1 MAHILKDYIALLDR
15 SGLLAA
21 PIPREIDQTAPVA
34 LVSYDSREV
43 VPGTLFLCK
52 GAHFKPEFLEM
63 AQERGALAYV
73 SQVPYPQ
80 SGLPCLQV
88 HDMRSAIAP
97 LADLFY
103 GHPSGKLKVIGLTG
117 TKGESSTAYYLKYI
131 LDEYMAEREKPE
143 SGIISSIDTYDGV
156 ERFESHLTTPEPLE
170 LQRHFAHGVEAGMEY
185 LTMEVSSQA
194 LKYHRTL
201 CTEFAAA
208 CFLNIGLDHISPIE
222 HPDFEDYFSSKLKI
236 FSQGA
241 VNCVNLD
248 CDYADRVLEAARAAG
263 RPLFTF
269 SQKDQE
275 ADVYASQ
282 VRKRGNDILFR
293 VRTRRYLREFRL
305 TMPGLFN
312 VENALA
318 AIAVCEALNIPER
331 CVYVGLMKAR
341 VPGRMEIYSNAD
353 ETVTAIVDYA
363 HNRMSF
369 ETLFRS
375 VQAEYPGRRIVT
387 VFGCPGKKALD
398 RRKDLGEISGKYSD
412 LVVLTEEDSGEEDTL
427 DICREIASYVA
438 GQNCEWSIE
447 PNRGEAIRQAVLGCH
462 VPSVLLI
469 TGKGAE
475 TRQKRGNEYVDTP
488 SDVDYV
494 QAFLREYDVQHG
506 LDGMEKVRNLLSIL
520 PILNRHEGKTV
531 VVKYG
536 GSAIGAEA
544 ALDTTLQDVAA
555 LRMVGMRVV
564 LVHGGGKHI
573 TALLDKLQVPTRFEN
588 GYRVTDQA
596 ALEAA
601 EMALS
606 AQVNKAIVRDLARL
620 EVSGVGIS
628 GKDGGLIT
636 AVVKDPALGR
646 VGSITRVDPR
656 VLTTLL
662 DGDFVPVVSP
672 IALGEDGDGLNC
684 NADDAARAVAEALGA
699 ESLVFLTD
707 VGGILIDSH
716 NTKTAVPHM
725 DVKRALELMD
735 AGLIAGGMAPK
746 VRGCVHAIQSG
757 VGQVSILDGRVE
769 HALLLEMLNQRV
781 QGTTITG

>member
-21 PIPREIDQTAPVA
+21 PIPKEIDQTAPVA

-117 TKGESSTAYYLKYI
+117 TKGKSSTAYYVKYI

-544 ALDTTLQDVAA
+544 ALDTTLQHVAA

-588 GYRVTDQA
+588 GYRVTDEA

-716 NTKTAVPHM
+716 NSKTAVDHM
-725 DVKRALELMD
+725 DVKRAEELID
-735 AGLIAGGMAPK
+735 TGLIAGGMVPK
-746 VRGCVHAIQSG
+746 VRGCIHAIRAG

-769 HALLLEMLNQRV
+769 HSLLLHMLGQRAS
-781 QGTTITG
+781 GTTITG

>member
-1 MAHILKDYIALLDR
+1 MVHTLKEYLALLEKEH
-15 SGLLAA
+15 LLCASISPEMDLDA
-21 PIPREIDQTAPVA
+21 PIA

-43 VPGTLFLCK
+43 VPGTLFICK
-52 GAHFKPEFLEM
+52 GAHFKPEFLDM
-63 AQERGALAYV
+63 AREKGAIAYV
-73 SQVPYPQ
+73 SETPYPQ
-80 SGLPCLQV
+80 AGLPGILV
-88 HDMRSAIAP
+88 NDMRRTIAP

-103 GHPSGKLKVIGLTG
+103 DHPSGRLKVIGLTG
-117 TKGESSTAYYLKYI
+117 TKGKSSTSYYLKYI
-131 LDEYMAEREKPE
+131 LDEYMQEKGGKE
-143 SGIISSIDTYDGV
+143 SGIVSSIDTYDGV

-170 LQRHFAHGVEAGMEY
+170 LQRHFANGAQTGMEY

-194 LKYHRTL
+194 LKYHRSL
-201 CTEFAAA
+201 CTDFAAT
-208 CFLNIGLDHISPIE
+208 CFLNIGYDHISPIE

-236 FSQGA
+236 FAQGA

-248 CDYADRVLEAARAAG
+248 CEHADRILAAAQAAG
-263 RPLFTF
+263 KPVYTF
-269 SQKDQE
+269 SQKNEE

-293 VRTRRYLREFRL
+293 VRTRRFFREFRL

-318 AIAVCEALNIPER
+318 AIAVCEGLQIPER
-331 CVYVGLMKAR
+331 CIYVGLMKAR
-341 VPGRMEIYSNAD
+341 VPGRMEVYSNAD
-353 ETVTAIVDYA
+353 DTVIAIVDYA

-375 VQAEYPGRRIVT
+375 VQAEYPGRRVVT

-412 LVVLTEEDSGEEDTL
+412 LVILTEEDSGEEDTL
-427 DICREIASYVA
+427 DICREIAQHVEKE
-438 GQNCEWSIE
+438 NCEYSIE
-447 PNRGEAIRQAVLGCH
+447 PNRGEAIRQAILGCH
-462 VPSVLLI
+462 EPSVLLI

-475 TRQKRGNEYVDTP
+475 TRQKRGTQYIDTP

-494 QAFLREYDVQHG
+494 HTFLQEYDVKHG

-520 PILNRHEGKTV
+520 PILKRHEGKTV

-536 GSAIGAEA
+536 GSAIGAA
-544 ALDTTLQDVAA
+544 STQDTTLQDVAA

-573 TALLDKLQVPTRFEN
+573 TALLDKLQVPTHFVN
-588 GYRVTDQA
+588 GYRYTDEA
-596 ALEAA
+596 TLETA
-601 EMALS
+601 ELALS
-606 AQVNKAIVRDLARL
+606 AQVNKAIVADLARL

-636 AVVKDPALGR
+636 AAVKDPALGR
-646 VGSITRVDPR
+646 VGDITKVNTK
-656 VLTTLL
+656 LLNTLL
-662 DGDFVPVVSP
+662 DADFVPVVSP
-672 IALGEDGDGLNC
+672 IALGEDGGSLNC

-699 ESLVFLTD
+699 EHLVFLTD

-716 NTKTAVPHM
+716 NSKTAVDRM
-725 DVKRALELMD
+725 DIKRAEELIE

-746 VRGCVHAIQSG
+746 VRGCVHAIRAG
-757 VGQVSILDGRVE
+757 VGEVSILDGRGE
-769 HALLLEMLNQRV
+769 HALLLHMLGQRSS
-781 QGTTITG
+781 GTTITG

>member
-117 TKGESSTAYYLKYI
+117 TKGKSSTAYYLKYI

-363 HNRMSF
+363 HNRLSF
-369 ETLFRS
+369 EALFRS
-375 VQAEYPGRRIVT
+375 VKLEYPKRKILII
-387 VFGCPGKKALD
+387 FGCPGYKAYL
-398 RRKDLGEISGKYSD
+398 RRQNLGEIAGQNADFIYI
-412 LVVLTEEDSGEEDTL
+412 TEEDSGEEPFQQIAA
-427 DICREIASYVA
+427 DIAKA
-438 GQNCEWSIE
+438 IE
-447 PNRGEAIRQAVLGCH
+447 PSHCPYLILEDRGECIRRAICEEEEPRLI
-462 VPSVLLI
+462 LL
-469 TGKGAE
+469 TGKGEE
-475 TRQKRGNEYVDTP
+475 TRQKRGTQYVDYP
-488 SDVDYV
+488 SDVE
-494 QAFLREYDVQHG
+494 F
-506 LDGMEKVRNLLSIL
+506 
-520 PILNRHEGKTV
+520 
-531 VVKYG
+531 
-536 GSAIGAEA
+536 
-544 ALDTTLQDVAA
+544 TLQY
-555 LRMVGMRVV
+555 L
-564 LVHGGGKHI
+564 KQY
-573 TALLDKLQVPTRFEN
+573 DKTH
-588 GYRVTDQA
+588 
-596 ALEAA
+596 
-601 EMALS
+601 
-606 AQVNKAIVRDLARL
+606 
-620 EVSGVGIS
+620 
-628 GKDGGLIT
+628 
-636 AVVKDPALGR
+636 
-646 VGSITRVDPR
+646 
-656 VLTTLL
+656 
-662 DGDFVPVVSP
+662 PV
-672 IALGEDGDGLNC
+672 
-684 NADDAARAVAEALGA
+684 
-699 ESLVFLTD
+699 
-707 VGGILIDSH
+707 
-716 NTKTAVPHM
+716 
-725 DVKRALELMD
+725 
-735 AGLIAGGMAPK
+735 
-746 VRGCVHAIQSG
+746 
-757 VGQVSILDGRVE
+757 
-769 HALLLEMLNQRV
+769 
-781 QGTTITG
+781 